1 MHERGVRIEIRSEN
15 HPYAIV
21 INPKRSG
28 KKSYSNE
35 AEKKQPQD
43 FLEDTDEASKN
54 SDFSLNKL
62 IQN

>member
-21 INPKRSG
+21 INQKRSG
-28 KKSYSNE
+28 KKSNSNE
-35 AEKKQPQD
+35 AEQKQPQD
-43 FLEDTDEASKN
+43 VAQYTDEASIN
-54 SDFSLNKL
+54 SDNTLNKL